1 MVCSSYLYH
10 VDSLVQFLR
19 GLYFAHFS
27 PKTWTN
33 LQTPDFANIIPLFFA
48 TISRSNARWHLPCSM
63 FWVQTARN
71 TGYIT
76 CWPLILRRTFG
87 QIYFRRLSS
96 LPINFTPALVCDEV
110 GQLPDPNCA
119 KGLPR
124 SYPSSSSSQ
133 QVSRRPQ
140 AFPLSSLRS
149 PLRILC
155 RVFRSTM
162 NDSIIVFTNP
172 HGFKFKIK
180 TTRSFSAY
188 TITFARR
195 PQFMP
200 RNGSMIKIKTRDLDH
215 WRGFLSPFPSFQFLW
230 LSKPQVGSAS
240 SSY

>member
-1 MVCSSYLYH
+1 
-10 VDSLVQFLR
+10 
-19 GLYFAHFS
+19 
-27 PKTWTN
+27 
-33 LQTPDFANIIPLFFA
+33 
-48 TISRSNARWHLPCSM
+48 M

-76 CWPLILRRTFG
+76 CWPLILRRSFG

-96 LPINFTPALVCDEV
+96 LPINFTPVLVCDEV

-119 KGLPR
+119 KGLLR
-124 SYPSSSSSQ
+124 SHPSSSSSQ
-133 QVSRRPQ
+133 QVSRRSQ

-155 RVFRSTM
+155 RAFRSTM
-162 NDSIIVFTNP
+162 NDSIIVFNQPATA
-172 HGFKFKIK
+172 FKFKIK

-215 WRGFLSPFPSFQFLW
+215 WRGFLVRSRLFSFCGSRSLKSVRIIFL
-230 LSKPQVGSAS
+230 LTSLQIHK
-240 SSY
+240 